1 MFLGC
6 CGVFFWFDFD
16 GLQWLSA
23 DWRRVVVGLIL
34 GFGYYGSLL
43 ILGGGGF
50 EVVVVV
56 GCGW

>member
-1 MFLGC
+1 MGC

-16 GLQWLSA
+16 GLWWLSV

-43 ILGGGGF
+43 ILGGCGF

>member
-1 MFLGC
+1 MGC
-6 CGVFFWFDFD
+6 CGVFFLFDFD
-16 GLQWLSA
+16 GLRWLSA
-23 DWRRVVVGLIL
+23 DRRQVVVGLIL

-43 ILGGGGF
+43 ILGGCGF